1 MLDLMPSLAGWRPAA
16 SGQRCAVAT
25 IITAS
30 GSVPRPPGTSMLVSE
45 SGEILGS
52 LSGGCVEGAVVASA
66 LEVMAD
72 GGTRLEAFGF
82 SREDAF
88 AVGLTCGG
96 ELEVHI
102 QALDGS
108 AAGLGDLRRF
118 AAGDPER
125 PLALI
130 RRIDGVSGR
139 SVPDGTVSGRT
150 LSGSPLGAAGTQDAG
165 TQAAGTQGPGTSGTA
180 GTQPPSVV
188 VVPDPGTFEVA
199 GSAEFAALL
208 GLDGLHLDGL
218 HLDGGAKREALL
230 AAAAQL
236 EPLLRG
242 GRTGL
247 VRLAPPQGCGVSG
260 RGAHGIDGGVV
271 SPEPVTL
278 LVESRLPQARLLVF
292 GANDFGAALVPAAKL
307 LGYRVTLCDARPAF
321 AEQERFAA
329 ADEVATDWPHRYLA
343 AEAAAGRIDPRTVV
357 CVLTHDPKFDIPLL
371 QEALELDVA
380 FVGALGSR
388 RSHRQRIDGL
398 LEAGV
403 APERLARLHSPI
415 GLDLGAVTP
424 AEVAVSI
431 TAELIAARSG
441 SVACA
446 PLRDGTGPI
455 HSLSAA
461 GSPSAEPAFNKEQA
475 SQEIAWT

>member
-16 SGQRCAVAT
+16 SGERCAVAT

-82 SREDAF
+82 SPEDAF

-102 QALDGS
+102 QPLDGS
-108 AAGLGDLRRF
+108 AAGLGALRKF

-130 RRIDGVSGR
+130 RRIDGVTRRAVTG
-139 SVPDGTVSGRT
+139 GAAT
-150 LSGSPLGAAGTQDAG
+150 GSALGAAGTRGVVA
-165 TQAAGTQGPGTSGTA
+165 S
-180 GTQPPSVV
+180 QPASVV
-188 VVPDPGTFEVA
+188 VVTDPGTFEVA
-199 GSAEFAALL
+199 GSADLAALL
-208 GLDGLHLDGL
+208 GLEALDLDSDGR
-218 HLDGGAKREALL
+218 REALL

-247 VRLAPPQGCGVSG
+247 VRLAPPQGCNGIPE
-260 RGAHGIDGGVV
+260 RGAHGTEGAVTW
-271 SPEPVTL
+271 PEPVTL
-278 LVESRLPQARLLVF
+278 LVESRLPPARLLVF
-292 GANDFGAALVPAAKL
+292 GANDFGAAVVPAAKL

-321 AEQERFAA
+321 SAQERFAA

-343 AEAAAGRIDPRTVV
+343 TEAAAGRTDSRTVI

-371 QEALELDVA
+371 QQALELDVA

-431 TAELIAARSG
+431 TAELIAARTG
-441 SVACA
+441 AAACT
-446 PLRDGTGPI
+446 PLRDGAGPI
-455 HSLSAA
+455 HTLPAGGNAGTKAA
-461 GSPSAEPAFNKEQA
+461 GTSPAFSKEQA
-475 SQEIAWT
+475 SQETAWT

>member
-16 SGQRCAVAT
+16 SGERCAVAT

-30 GSVPRPPGTSMLVSE
+30 GSVPRPTGTSMLVSE

-52 LSGGCVEGAVVASA
+52 LSGGCVEAAVVASA

-82 SREDAF
+82 SSEDAF

-102 QALDGS
+102 QPLDGN
-108 AAGLGDLRRF
+108 AAGLGDLRKF
-118 AAGDPER
+118 AAGDPGR

-130 RRIDGVSGR
+130 RRIDGASGR
-139 SVPDGTVSGRT
+139 SISGGTVSG
-150 LSGSPLGAAGTQDAG
+150 SALGAAGA
-165 TQAAGTQGPGTSGTA
+165 QAAGAQAAGAQAAGAQATGTPGAGTEVTA
-180 GTQPPSVV
+180 RTQPPSVV
-188 VVPDPGTFEVA
+188 VVPDPGAFEVA
-199 GSAEFAALL
+199 GSAELAALL
-208 GLDGLHLDGL
+208 GLDALNLDA
-218 HLDGGAKREALL
+218 GARWEALL

-260 RGAHGIDGGVV
+260 RGARGTDGGVA

-321 AEQERFAA
+321 AAQERFAA

-343 AEAAAGRIDPRTVV
+343 AEAAAGRIDSRSVI

-403 APERLARLHSPI
+403 APEKLARLHSPI

-441 SVACA
+441 AVACT

-455 HSLSAA
+455 HSLPEA
-461 GSPSAEPAFNKEQA
+461 GSAHAEPAFSTEQA

>member
-1 MLDLMPSLAGWRPAA
+1 MLDLMPSLAGWHPAA
-16 SGQRCAVAT
+16 SGERCAVAT

-72 GGTRLEAFGF
+72 GGSRLEAFGY
-82 SREDAF
+82 SPEDAF

-102 QALDGS
+102 QPLDGS
-108 AAGLGDLRRF
+108 AAGLGALRTM

-130 RRIDGVSGR
+130 RRIDAPGDGADAGGTLSG
-139 SVPDGTVSGRT
+139 TT
-150 LSGSPLGAAGTQDAG
+150 LSGSVLGAAGKGADAG
-165 TQAAGTQGPGTSGTA
+165 AQS
-180 GTQPPSVV
+180 PSAVV
-188 VVPDPGTFEVA
+188 IPDPGSYRVA
-199 GSAEFAALL
+199 GSAELAALL
-208 GLDGLHLDGL
+208 GLDAPDLDA
-218 HLDGGAKREALL
+218 GARREALL

-236 EPLLRG
+236 EPLLHG

-247 VRLAPPQGCGVSG
+247 VRLAPPQGCAGVT
-260 RGAHGIDGGVV
+260 

-321 AEQERFAA
+321 AAQERFAA

-343 AEAAAGRIDPRTVV
+343 AEAAAGRIDSRTVI

-371 QEALELDVA
+371 QE
-380 FVGALGSR
+380 ALGSR

-431 TAELIAARSG
+431 TAELIAARTG
-441 SVACA
+441 SVACT

-455 HSLSAA
+455 HSLPAGNGGAPAPGPYPEPGAPAA
-461 GSPSAEPAFNKEQA
+461 GPAPAFTKEQA

>member
-16 SGQRCAVAT
+16 SGERCAVAT

-82 SREDAF
+82 SSEDAF

-102 QALDGS
+102 QPLDGS
-108 AAGLGDLRRF
+108 AAGLGVLWKF
-118 AAGDPER
+118 AGGDPER

-130 RRIDGVSGR
+130 RRIDSGT
-139 SVPDGTVSGRT
+139 GGT
-150 LSGSPLGAAGTQDAG
+150 LSGSALGAAGKMG
-165 TQAAGTQGPGTSGTA
+165 VAAA
-180 GTQPPSVV
+180 QPPAVV
-188 VVPDPGTFEVA
+188 VIPDPGSFRAAE
-199 GSAEFAALL
+199 SAELAALL
-208 GLDGLHLDGL
+208 GLDALNLDA
-218 HLDGGAKREALL
+218 GARQEALL

-247 VRLAPPQGCGVSG
+247 VRLAPPQGCGVSV
-260 RGAHGIDGGVV
+260 RGARSTEGHGMEGGAT

-321 AEQERFAA
+321 SAQERFAA

-343 AEAAAGRIDPRTVV
+343 AEAVAGRIDSRTVI

-371 QEALELDVA
+371 QEALGLDVA
-380 FVGALGSR
+380 FVGAMGSR
-388 RSHRQRIDGL
+388 RSHRHRIDGL

-431 TAELIAARSG
+431 TAELIASRTGAA
-441 SVACA
+441 ACA

-455 HSLSAA
+455 HSMPAGGSAGPEQA
-461 GSPSAEPAFNKEQA
+461 PQAEPAASRAPASNTEQA
-475 SQEIAWT
+475 PQEIAWT